1 MTTTP
6 DPRVYA
12 ILQEAGYGADLF
24 NPRQHACCELV
35 DEYVRGLAIT
45 LLERLDLVAPLARAS
60 TVEELYQAARARRSG
75 RWGPA
80 ERIEAHRNAELA
92 VTRSRRLARLIDAT
106 RHRVQTSQTPR
117 P

>member
-1 MTTTP
+1 MAGFSGIEVSHVIAWSRSRWPNNRTGQGMKKAAVRVSRRTQPRSLTP
-6 DPRVYA
+6 RPGRK
-12 ILQEAGYGADLF
+12 L
-24 NPRQHACCELV
+24 R
-35 DEYVRGLAIT
+35 
-45 LLERLDLVAPLARAS
+45 